1 MKEAKVQ
8 KLLGQRR
15 IFSDPLKRKIVK
27 DIEHNKVTISA
38 ICREYL
44 VSSRTIY
51 NWLNKYSRHL
61 QSGKSLVIQM
71 ESEQYHSKELEK
83 RVAELEAVVGRKQ
96 MEIDFLNKL
105 IDIAG
110 DEFKVDL
117 KKNFSTPPSG
127 GSGIIPGNTGTK

>member
-1 MKEAKVQ
+1 MKQAKQ
-8 KLLGQRR
+8 ARSLGQRR
-15 IFSDPLKRKIVK
+15 IFSEALKVKIVK
-27 DIEHNKVTISA
+27 DIEHNNVSISA
-38 ICREYL
+38 VCREYL
-44 VSSRTIY
+44 VCPQTVY

-71 ESEQYHSKELEK
+71 ESEQYRSKELEK

-110 DEFKVDL
+110 DELKVDL

-127 GSGIIPGNTGTK
+127 GSGTIPGNMGTK

>member
-8 KLLGQRR
+8 KSLGQRR

-27 DIEHNKVTISA
+27 DIEHNKASISA
-38 ICREYL
+38 VCREYL
-44 VSSRTIY
+44 VCSQTVY

-61 QSGKSLVIQM
+61 QSGQSLVIQM
-71 ESEQYHSKELEK
+71 ESEQYRSKELEK
-83 RVAELEAVVGRKQ
+83 KVAELEAAVGRKQ

-105 IDIAG
+105 IEVAG
-110 DEFKVDL
+110 DELKVDL

-127 GSGIIPGNTGTK
+127 GLDLIPGHTGTK